1 MDAETWIGYKFH
13 MSQNVILLI
22 VFQPF
27 KHVKLFLAHRPE
39 ENRLWAGFV
48 LPQPPAIILPTFTL
62 LYIGYKSTHILPIK
76 KNTQRIKTK
85 CE

>member
-1 MDAETWIGYKFH
+1 

-22 VFQPF
+22 FFQPF

-48 LPQPPAIILPTFTL
+48 LPQPPATILPTPASVYLKTLTL
-62 LYIGYKSTHILPIK
+62 LYIGYKSIHILPIK
-76 KNTQRIKTK
+76 KYQ
-85 CE
+85 ED